1 VVSSTPR
8 PHFTRGKD
16 PYSFYRRLVGPQGRS
31 GRAENL
37 VHTGIRSR
45 TVQPVAQSLYRLSYP
60 DHCHLIFEYEIK
72 EDETCGSWN
81 KHKMYDKL
89 VWMFRPEAKCLLPR
103 ILRPFIYRLF
113 DDVIYSVLVG
123 SVNTELVKT
132 RKENAIALFLLP
144 HQNLHVEEIA
154 GETLAA

>member
-1 VVSSTPR
+1 
-8 PHFTRGKD
+8 
-16 PYSFYRRLVGPQGRS
+16 
-31 GRAENL
+31 
-37 VHTGIRSR
+37 
-45 TVQPVAQSLYRLSYP
+45 
-60 DHCHLIFEYEIK
+60 
-72 EDETCGSWN
+72 
-81 KHKMYDKL
+81 MYDKL